1 MKRGS
6 SALNRKFVYSFV
18 FLFAVM
24 VFGFSNTALGQEV
37 FPATTED
44 LQEFDNN
51 IADIVANQ
59 GNRPGQSEGAETFG
73 LDVSGAARQLKDA
86 DEETRNNF
94 GESVRN
100 NENFP
105 GNGEDDNGDSVF
117 GQEVSQAAQE
127 LQNSELE
134 TKTGFGE
141 FVIGKDNFPGNPEN
155 AIPENP
161 AGVGLD
167 QAREMV
173 PSQGQR
179 GPSGNNRPGNLPGNV
194 PPNVP

>member
-6 SALNRKFVYSFV
+6 SALNRKFVYSSV

-24 VFGFSNTALGQEV
+24 VFGFSNTALAQEIL
-37 FPATTED
+37 PATTED

-105 GNGEDDNGDSVF
+105 GNGEDDDGDSVF
-117 GQEVSQAAQE
+117 GQEVSEAAQD
-127 LQNSELE
+127 LKNQDLE
-134 TKTGFGE
+134 TKTNFGN
-141 FVIGKDNFPGNPEN
+141 FVRNKENFPGNPAN
-155 AIPENP
+155 QMLENP
-161 AGVGLD
+161 AGMGPD
-167 QAREMV
+167 QARQMV
-173 PSQGQR
+173 PSQGNR
-179 GPSGNNRPGNLPGNV
+179 GPGNAPINLPPQV
-194 PPNVP
+194 P